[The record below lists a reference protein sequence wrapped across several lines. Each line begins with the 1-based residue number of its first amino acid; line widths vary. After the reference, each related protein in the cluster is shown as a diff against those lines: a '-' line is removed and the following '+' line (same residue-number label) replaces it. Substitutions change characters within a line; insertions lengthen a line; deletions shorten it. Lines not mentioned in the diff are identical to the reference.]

1 MTSTAV
7 EHVLRVR
14 PEDIPEELKSRP
26 QWVVWKLETRDGK
39 PTKVPYKSG
48 TGRRAS
54 ATDLLTWEP
63 FEDALEAYE
72 FGKYDGIGF
81 VFCSGDP
88 YVGVDLDGCVDSE
101 TGEIA
106 LWASQIIE
114 GLDSYTELSPSGT
127 GVHIVSRGKIPGS
140 GRRGSVEM
148 YSRERFFTVT
158 GHLIGE
164 SR

>member
-1 MTSTAV
+1 M
-7 EHVLRVR
+7 
-14 PEDIPEELKSRP
+14 
-26 QWVVWKLETRDGK
+26 
-39 PTKVPYKSG
+39 
-48 TGRRAS
+48 
-54 ATDLLTWEP
+54 
-63 FEDALEAYE
+63 
-72 FGKYDGIGF
+72 
-81 VFCSGDP
+81 
-88 YVGVDLDGCVDSE
+88 DLDGCVDPE

-148 YSRERFFTVT
+148 YSQERFFTVT